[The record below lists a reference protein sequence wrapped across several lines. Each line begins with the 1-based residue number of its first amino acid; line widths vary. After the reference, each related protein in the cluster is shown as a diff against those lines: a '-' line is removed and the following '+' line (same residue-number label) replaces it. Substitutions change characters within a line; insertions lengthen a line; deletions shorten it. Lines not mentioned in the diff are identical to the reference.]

1 MKQDTKMNK
10 KKFQVM
16 LFPMQES
23 SLDGLFSS
31 RPRPLLP
38 RRQIVNRHELHQDLG
53 RHLQYSIVYEC
64 WEVWDAAVL
73 IYMHAWL

>member
-1 MKQDTKMNK
+1 MNK
-10 KKFQVM
+10 KKFRVI

-23 SLDGLFSS
+23 SFDGLFSS

-38 RRQIVNRHELHQDLG
+38 RRQIVNLHELRQNIG
-53 RHLQYSIVYEC
+53 RRLQYSIVYEC

-73 IYMHAWL
+73 SYMHPWL